1 MKIIFKLLLLFYA
14 FVSAFSCHAQVT
26 NTTVLGI
33 APSSV
38 VRDSLYYDN
47 LRDSAIRYFH
57 LSNADSA
64 RLLLE
69 EYYTFNQKDTVTH
82 NILREVFI
90 YTLANQKDPEVNFNN
105 INSWT
110 KNYPFLKNNDRVRT
124 VKIIECIKLSR
135 IAFDANQY
143 TLANNYYQILLS
155 EIKKT
160 PNLNEIITFPNLK
173 TLIYNLGLQKF
184 YDHDYKA
191 ALLIFEQ
198 GTRFY
203 PTDTGMSTMLKKTR
217 AKANN

>member
-1 MKIIFKLLLLFYA
+1 M
-14 FVSAFSCHAQVT
+14 
-26 NTTVLGI
+26 
-33 APSSV
+33 
-38 VRDSLYYDN
+38 D
-47 LRDSAIRYFH
+47 
-57 LSNADSA
+57 
-64 RLLLE
+64 
-69 EYYTFNQKDTVTH
+69 
-82 NILREVFI
+82 
-90 YTLANQKDPEVNFNN
+90 
-105 INSWT
+105 

-203 PTDTGMSTMLKKTR
+203 PTDTGMSTMLKKNTCQSQQLICKNFHDFLIFCPSDKFQFCLKFCIFVFQFLEER
-217 AKANN
+217 GVIYAVDKIRN